1 MTSAIDLPM
10 VKRSQTLRYRPRIE
24 SQYSKE
30 RGFTLLELIIVLLV
44 MVGMLAVV
52 WPNLSRPLQRT
63 SLDEAAQMVRDAIDE
78 SRYQSALR
86 GAPYFVLLQEG
97 SGQLFSGSFESFLS
111 SNSDAD
117 SPLLSGGGSSGSGA
131 SFAPAG
137 TGSSSLSSSG
147 DSSAGTARSPALR
160 TWELPT
166 SVVIS
171 RVDWTLEPLYSSAED
186 EAAVAPQAANL
197 PNEPVVASTMEAT
210 DSSSLSGSATG
221 RQWWLPLT
229 AMGRGRD
236 ATIELFDATI
246 NQRLRVTYSSA
257 TGALEITR

>member
-1 MTSAIDLPM
+1 MTSAIVLPT
-10 VKRSQTLRYRPRIE
+10 VKRSQTLRYRLRTD
-24 SQYSKE
+24 SQHFNE

-52 WPNLSRPLQRT
+52 WPNLARPLQRT

-97 SGQLFSGSFESFLS
+97 SSQLFSGSFESFLN
-111 SNSDAD
+111 SNSDTD
-117 SPLLSGGGSSGSGA
+117 GPLLSGGGSSGSGS
-131 SFAPAG
+131 SFASPG

-147 DSSAGTARSPALR
+147 DSSTGAARNQAVR
-160 TWELPT
+160 TWELPS

-186 EAAVAPQAANL
+186 EDANEPQAASL
-197 PNEPVVASTMEAT
+197 PNEPVAASTMEAT
-210 DSSSLSGSATG
+210 DSSSLSGNVTG

-236 ATIELFDATI
+236 ATIELFDASI

>member
-1 MTSAIDLPM
+1 MPLAIIKVHGQLAMLPAT
-10 VKRSQTLRYRPRIE
+10 REPRTELRLERRPR
-24 SQYSKE
+24 
-30 RGFTLLELIIVLLV
+30 RGFTLLELVIVLAV

-52 WPNLSRPLQRT
+52 WPNLQRPLQRT

-86 GAPYFVLLQEG
+86 GGPYFVRLQQG
-97 SGQLFSGSFESFLS
+97 SGQLFSGSFESFL
-111 SNSDAD
+111 NADSDAG
-117 SPLLSGGGSSGSGA
+117 SLLPSTAGSGSGL
-131 SFAPAG
+131 SIDSTGAG
-137 TGSSSLSSSG
+137 
-147 DSSAGTARSPALR
+147 RSQSVR
-160 TWELPT
+160 TWNLPT

-171 RVDWTLEPLYSSAED
+171 RVDWTLEAVYSSTED
-186 EAAVAPQAANL
+186 EDAFALQDANL
-197 PNEPVVASTMEAT
+197 PLDPASAGTLEAT

-229 AMGRGRD
+229 AVGRGRD
-236 ATIELFDATI
+236 ATIELYDASI

>member
-1 MTSAIDLPM
+1 MISAIVLPT
-10 VKRSQTLRYRPRIE
+10 VKRSQKLRYRPSIGPK
-24 SQYSKE
+24 SGP

-44 MVGMLAVV
+44 IVGMLAVV
-52 WPNLSRPLQRT
+52 WPNLARPLQRT

-97 SGQLFSGSFESFLS
+97 SSQLFSGSFESFLD
-111 SNSDAD
+111 SNSDTA
-117 SPLLSGGGSSGSGA
+117 SPLLSGAASSGSGLSIDSPGA
-131 SFAPAG
+131 SS
-137 TGSSSLSSSG
+137 TGL
-147 DSSAGTARSPALR
+147 SSAGGSSTGTAGSQSVR

-171 RVDWTLEPLYSSAED
+171 QVDWTLEALYSSAED
-186 EAAVAPQAANL
+186 EDSLELQDANL
-197 PNEPVVASTMEAT
+197 PAEPVAAGTLEAT
-210 DSSSLSGSATG
+210 DSSSLPGSVTG

-229 AMGRGRD
+229 AVGRGRD
-236 ATIELFDATI
+236 ATIELFDASI